1 LWANGAVEFGME
13 TRLRGGVTI
22 DRIPLDQLRDVLES
36 VSALGFRTQLSRWP
50 GSGVTATLSPFQD
63 NFGAGEEE
71 LGSLLALYA
80 LQDECTLED
89 MASRVLGYARRLTGR
104 VRDKPQTAPS
114 ESFGSDDMVHMQ
126 VNVAAQTGQLWGS
139 STSARS
145 AKPSQPAHPHP
156 GQEPGTP
163 PGSSNGPADD
173 HQGQP
178 STGARRRVTR

>member
-1 LWANGAVEFGME
+1 ME

-89 MASRVLGYARRLTGR
+89 MASRVLGYARRLTER
-104 VRDKPQTAPS
+104 VRDKPKTAPS
-114 ESFGSDDMVHMQ
+114 ESSGSDDMVHMQ
-126 VNVAAQTGQLWGS
+126 ANVAAQSGQLRCS

-163 PGSSNGPADD
+163 PGSSNRPADD
-173 HQGQP
+173 HQVQP
-178 STGARRRVTR
+178 STWARRRVTR